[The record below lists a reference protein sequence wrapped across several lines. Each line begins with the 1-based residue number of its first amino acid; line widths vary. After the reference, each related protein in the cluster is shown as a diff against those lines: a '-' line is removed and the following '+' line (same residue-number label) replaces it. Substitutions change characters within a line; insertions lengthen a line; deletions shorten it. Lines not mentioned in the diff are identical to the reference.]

1 MYDNKIFS
9 ITKSLI
15 DEVAI
20 TQEQNIKVAARAI
33 VETIKKGGIIQA
45 FGSGHSICGAMEIYH
60 RYGGL
65 APVKKLAEPSGGI
78 YERMEGIGRLFL
90 KDTEI
95 LPEDIVIVISHSGKN
110 ALPCEVALVAKE
122 RKATVIAV
130 TSVKASSELPTGH
143 SCGKHLFEIADIV
156 LDTQVAPGDA
166 MAEVEGLDSK
176 ICGMSS
182 IITGIILQATVL
194 ESVEMM
200 VAEGIKPP
208 VRFVQSKTS
217 DPNVLMDI
225 EKQYSHRLLR
235 K

>member
-1 MYDNKIFS
+1 MYNNQIFS
-9 ITKSLI
+9 ITKDLI
-15 DEVAI
+15 DQVALTQEDNIKKAAKAI
-20 TQEQNIKVAARAI
+20 T
-33 VETIKKGGIIQA
+33 ETVKKGGIIQA
-45 FGSGHSICGAMEIYH
+45 FGSGHSISGAMEIYH

-78 YERMEGIGRLFL
+78 YERMEGIGSIYL

-95 LPEDIVIVISHSGKN
+95 LPEDVVIVVSHSGRN
-110 ALPCEVALVAKE
+110 ALPCEVALVAKQ
-122 RKATVIAV
+122 RGATVIAV
-130 TSVKASSELPTGH
+130 TSIKASSELPTGH
-143 SCGKHLFEIADIV
+143 SCGKHLYEIADIV
-156 LDTQVAPGDA
+156 LDTQVLPGDA

-182 IITGIILQATVL
+182 IVTGIILQATVL

-200 VAEGIKPP
+200 IKEGIKPP
-208 VRFVQSKTS
+208 VRFVQSKDS

-225 EKQYSHRLLR
+225 EKRYSHRLLR